1 MFFQHAAIHETSDYS
16 MTQGALNHWKV
27 YVAAELAAL
36 QECYLA
42 DRSGL
47 NPRPDAPVD
56 EFIKQVKNC
65 ESPLLFKALLSDLYF
80 QIQKQQKRKEHSTTT
95 LAQIRQSLIA
105 IERVFREF
113 RVDLCAVISDSDIED
128 HALTKGG
135 SSIFEEKLRIIE
147 RITGHPLAT
156 GYRRF
161 PFAQWS
167 LENPINDLL
176 FPAVH
181 YVAISESTNLAELPI
196 SSGTLVICQ
205 RIEPIPVIA
214 EWRSLIMKYPLECFF
229 SCDASIFPTDL
240 SWIALFCHGDYGVF
254 ARRELGVTV

>member
-1 MFFQHAAIHETSDYS
+1 MFFQHAAIHETSEYS
-16 MTQGALNHWKV
+16 MTQEALNHWKV
-27 YVAAELAAL
+27 YVAAELATL

-47 NPRPDAPVD
+47 NPRPDAPID

-65 ESPLLFKALLSDLYF
+65 DSSLLFKALLSDLYF
-80 QIQKQQKRKEHSTTT
+80 QIQKQQKRNKQSTTT
-95 LAQIRQSLIA
+95 LAQLRQSLLA
-105 IERVFREF
+105 IDRVLKEF
-113 RVDLCAVISDSDIED
+113 RVDLGAVINDSDLED
-128 HALTKGG
+128 YALTKGA
-135 SSIFEEKLRIIE
+135 SPIFQEKLRIIE

-156 GYRRF
+156 CDRRY

-167 LENPINDLL
+167 LEDPINDLL
-176 FPAVH
+176 FPPVRH
-181 YVAISESTNLAELPI
+181 VAISESTNLAELPI
-196 SSGTLVICQ
+196 SAGTLVICQ

-214 EWRSLIMKYPLECFF
+214 EWRSLIMNYSLECFF
-229 SCDASIFPTDL
+229 SNDASIFPKDL

>member
-1 MFFQHAAIHETSDYS
+1 
-16 MTQGALNHWKV
+16 MTQEALNHWKV
-27 YVAAELAAL
+27 YVASELATL
-36 QECYLA
+36 QECYLS
-42 DRSGL
+42 DRSGT

-56 EFIKQVKNC
+56 EFIKHVKKC
-65 ESPLLFKALLSDLYF
+65 ESPLLFKALLSDLYL

-95 LAQIRQSLIA
+95 LAQVRQSLFA
-105 IERVFREF
+105 IDRVLKEL
-113 RVDLCAVISDSDIED
+113 RVDLGAVINDSDLED
-128 HALTKGG
+128 YALTKGA

-156 GYRRF
+156 GDRRY

-176 FPAVH
+176 FPAVR
-181 YVAISESTNLAELPI
+181 YVTISESTNLAELPI
-196 SSGTLVICQ
+196 SAGTLVICQ
-205 RIEPIPVIA
+205 RIEPKPVIA
-214 EWRSLIMKYPLECFF
+214 EWRSLIMNYPLDCFF
-229 SCDASIFPTDL
+229 SSDASIFPKDL